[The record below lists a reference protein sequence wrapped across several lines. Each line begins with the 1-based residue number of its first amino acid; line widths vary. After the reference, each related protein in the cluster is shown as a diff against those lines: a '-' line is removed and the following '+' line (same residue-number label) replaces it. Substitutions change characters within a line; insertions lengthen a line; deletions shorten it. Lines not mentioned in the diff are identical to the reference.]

1 MKKNVQQNIEE
12 IINFTDILQATNSK
26 INEKKDN
33 QLMFNTSAENKPEI
47 NNIDNKKGIS
57 ALVEENNHNNA
68 NNEQKNIEK
77 K

>member
-1 MKKNVQQNIEE
+1 MKKNVNQNIEE

>member
-1 MKKNVQQNIEE
+1 
-12 IINFTDILQATNSK
+12 
-26 INEKKDN
+26 
-33 QLMFNTSAENKPEI
+33 MFNTSAENKPEI

-57 ALVEENNHNNA
+57 ALVEENNNNNA